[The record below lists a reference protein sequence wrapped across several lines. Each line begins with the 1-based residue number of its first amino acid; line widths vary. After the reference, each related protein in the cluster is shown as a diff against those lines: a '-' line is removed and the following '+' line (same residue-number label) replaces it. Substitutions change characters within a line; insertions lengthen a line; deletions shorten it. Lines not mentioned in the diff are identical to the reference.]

1 MIGLLKGILE
11 VRNEDH
17 LIINVG
23 GVGYVVHAS
32 MRTLEL
38 LPSLGEAVKLIIET
52 HVREDMIRLYGFTTH
67 SERDWFRLLQNV
79 QGVGSKVALAIL
91 SALPPDVLT
100 TAIITGD
107 KTMVSR
113 APGVG
118 PKLAARIVVELKD
131 KAPAGDIAIGI
142 AHFGKDNGANSLSGG
157 ANSALPEAL
166 SDAISALVN
175 LGYGAPQART
185 AVLKASAEVG
195 DEYTTA
201 TLIRL
206 GLKALAS

>member
-11 VRNEDH
+11 MRGDDH
-17 LIINVG
+17 CILDVG

-38 LPSLGEAVKLIIET
+38 LPPLGEAVKLIIET
-52 HVREDMIRLYGFTTH
+52 HVREDMIRLYGFTTPL
-67 SERDWFRLLQNV
+67 ERDWFKLLQNV

-131 KAPAGDIAIGI
+131 KAPAGDIAIGLS
-142 AHFGKDNGANSLSGG
+142 AFGNKEGDASGLTGANT
-157 ANSALPEAL
+157 ALPEPIA
-166 SDAISALVN
+166 DAISALTN
-175 LGYGAPQART
+175 LGYGAPQARS
-185 AVLKASAEVG
+185 AVLKASAALG
-195 DEYTTA
+195 DDYNTA

-206 GLKALAS
+206 GLKELSS